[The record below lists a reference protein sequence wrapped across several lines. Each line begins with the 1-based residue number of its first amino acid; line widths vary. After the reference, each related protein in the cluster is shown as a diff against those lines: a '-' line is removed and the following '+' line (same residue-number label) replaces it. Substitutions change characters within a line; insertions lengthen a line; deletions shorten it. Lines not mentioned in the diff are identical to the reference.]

1 MYCWFSWSLFKFVVE
16 GRFLADFCLA
26 TNGGLLGFGGL
37 VGFMMELAEF
47 FLFLSVLLNWISARR
62 FSSVAF
68 MSLSMR
74 ELAFFGQF
82 VRSWFLVVLRF

>member
-1 MYCWFSWSLFKFVVE
+1 
-16 GRFLADFCLA
+16 
-26 TNGGLLGFGGL
+26 
-37 VGFMMELAEF
+37 MELAEF
-47 FLFLSVLLNWISARR
+47 FLLLSVLLNWISARR

-82 VRSWFLVVLRF
+82 VRSWFLVVLRFEISMFLDLILRTNSLFCFLSSLRLLMSSVFSLVLL